1 MMGRKDSQLQLM
13 VLDIETLIPKNH
25 LLREIDRLIDFSFIY
40 EKLEPYYSKVGR
52 PSIDPVCMIKM
63 LIIGYLYGIKS
74 ERRLEEEIT
83 LNIAYRWFCGFDLCD
98 KIPNHSLFSQ
108 NRRRRFTDSSAFA
121 EIFNH
126 VVRECISLGIV
137 TGEAVVSDGTFIPAN
152 VASYSTEKLE
162 HEVEQ
167 STVHYLDALDEELRA
182 QPGYKEPTPVTKEKV
197 IIKSTTDPDCGYC
210 SQENKEG
217 LGYLSEMTV
226 DTDNGIV
233 LGVDC
238 YPANQR
244 ESSIILKHIDRI
256 QVETGIDINK
266 LGLDAGYDVGA
277 VHRGLELLGI
287 EGYVSCI
294 DFSYD
299 VLKRDIEYV
308 HGLDCF
314 KCPAGKALKFEKL
327 IYKKSTQNYYRLY
340 KMSKNDRKA
349 CTNCE
354 YRNQCPF
361 SYGEKRVNVSSF
373 YPAFY
378 QNRQRYET
386 AEYKGMKRLRGIWS
400 EGTFAVL
407 KREHGISRTKKR
419 GLHRV
424 HEECLFSALAINL
437 KRMVKALNRGKTIP
451 SASQLLTNLIG
462 KMLFTVNYQA
472 RLAA

>member
-1 MMGRKDSQLQLM
+1 MMGRKDSQMQLIVM
-13 VLDIETLIPKNH
+13 DIESLIPKNH
-25 LLREIDRLIDFSFIY
+25 LLRKIEQLIDFGFIY
-40 EKLEPYYSKVGR
+40 EKLESYYSKIGR

-83 LNIAYRWFCGFDLCD
+83 LNIAYRWFCGFDMSD

-108 NRRRRFTDSSAFA
+108 NRRRRFTDSRAFT

-126 VVRECISLGIV
+126 VVRECITLGIV

-152 VASYSTEKLE
+152 VASYNTEKLE
-162 HEVEQ
+162 QEVEQ
-167 STVHYLDALDEELRA
+167 STVHYLDALDEELRE
-182 QPGYKEPTPVTKEKV
+182 QPSYREPTPVIKEKT
-197 IIKSTTDPDCGYC
+197 IIKSTTDPDCGYS

-217 LGYLSEMTV
+217 FGYLSEMTV

-244 ESSIILKHIDRI
+244 ESNIILKHIDRI
-256 QVETGIDINK
+256 QTETGLDINK

-287 EGYVSCI
+287 AGYVSCI

-299 VLKRDIEYV
+299 VLKRDLVYITES
-308 HGLDCF
+308 DCF
-314 KCPAGKALKFEKL
+314 RCPAGKALEYVKL
-327 IYKKSTQNYYRLY
+327 TYKKSTQNYYRLY
-340 KMSKNDRKA
+340 KMSKDDGIA
-349 CTNCE
+349 CKNCE
-354 YRNQCPF
+354 NRNQCPF

-407 KREHGISRTKKR
+407 KREHGISRAKKR

-437 KRMVKALNRGKTIP
+437 KRMVKALSRP
-451 SASQLLTNLIG
+451 RVASSAAQLATTLMRKIHFFCISQLSLT
-462 KMLFTVNYQA
+462 A
-472 RLAA
+472 